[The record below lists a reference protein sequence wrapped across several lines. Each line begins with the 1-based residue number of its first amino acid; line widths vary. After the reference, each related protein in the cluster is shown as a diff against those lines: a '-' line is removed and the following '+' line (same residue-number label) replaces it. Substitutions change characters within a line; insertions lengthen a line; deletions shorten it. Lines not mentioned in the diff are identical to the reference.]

1 MPFVGQTAE
10 LLSLNEELVFKL
22 KDLSKN
28 NIMENSKLKHTVR
41 NFGKKET
48 RDSL

>member
-28 NIMENSKLKHTVR
+28 NIMENSKLKLTGR
-41 NFGKKET
+41 EFGNEKT
-48 RDSL
+48 RDSF